1 SEAGKIG
8 ALDQQVAEKLA
19 EAAETAATIAKLEAG
34 LPILQQMV
42 EMRRHLLDIQYGNR
56 FALLEAQQQLIAQQ
70 RELPVQ
76 QRHAE
81 AIAAARLA
89 LERQREQVR
98 ADYAH
103 SVLGDL
109 ADAEK
114 KRDELGHELAKATQK
129 ARQTV
134 LVAPVS
140 GSVQQLAVHTVGGV
154 VTPAQPLLV
163 IVPDDHPL

>member
-1 SEAGKIG
+1 MVAASLRRRADSRPIEELGSELI
-8 ALDQQVAEKLA
+8 
-19 EAAETAATIAKLEAG
+19 I
-34 LPILQQMV
+34 PIELNPV
-42 EMRRHLLDIQYGNR
+42 CARK
-56 FALLEAQQQLIAQQ
+56 QQLVAQQ

-76 QRHAE
+76 QRHTE

-134 LVAPVS
+134 LAAPVS
-140 GSVQQLAVHTVGGV
+140 GTVQQLAVHTVGGV

-163 IVPDDHPL
+163 IVPDD